1 MFATER
7 IDAAHDA
14 TRELRQL
21 ADARS
26 APLHQARA
34 DQAEGA
40 VALAVGH
47 VIGARRN
54 LTQGGSTGGGK
65 CRHPMRKLCLG
76 LCWVWRRSQRHGR
89 QSPNGRVRHERWRA
103 WDCPARCRWPTWR
116 KKSSCDRTARSRT
129 PGRPGSK
136 SGSPTTNPRRRAITG
151 EPAKSIQPFFSS
163 SKHHGPNRA
172 TVSRQQGG
180 SHG

>member
-54 LTQGGSTGGGK
+54 LTEGVD
-65 CRHPMRKLCLG
+65 
-76 LCWVWRRSQRHGR
+76 W
-89 QSPNGRVRHERWRA
+89 
-103 WDCPARCRWPTWR
+103 WR
-116 KKSSCDRTARSRT
+116 KVPAPYEEAMSRALL
-129 PGRPGSK
+129 GM
-136 SGSPTTNPRRRAITG
+136 AE
-151 EPAKSIQPFFSS
+151 EPAA
-163 SKHHGPNRA
+163 RA
-172 TVSRQQGG
+172 TKP
-180 SHG
+180 